1 MVWWMFGFVLKSAW
15 FSTGLSS
22 PRSKLVSKF
31 SMLEYLHFIFWH
43 FCNLFWD
50 CWSQIEFRDSSFLN
64 LNDRSYNI
72 GRMQQDIPA
81 GGKNVN
87 NNFSRRKWDLNY
99 LYFTWWVLIFM
110 QFSYKDSKAN
120 NEKSNQYKKEKC
132 LKDIGM
138 IFVVV
143 KCKITEKGLKNV
155 SA

>member
-1 MVWWMFGFVLKSAW
+1 
-15 FSTGLSS
+15 
-22 PRSKLVSKF
+22 
-31 SMLEYLHFIFWH
+31 
-43 FCNLFWD
+43 
-50 CWSQIEFRDSSFLN
+50 
-64 LNDRSYNI
+64 
-72 GRMQQDIPA
+72 
-81 GGKNVN
+81 
-87 NNFSRRKWDLNY
+87 
-99 LYFTWWVLIFM
+99 M